1 MKRCLVLLALA
12 ACSDPGH
19 PAPTD
24 GQPLQFTGEL
34 VDMESGTAAEQF
46 CGILGAQ
53 FTVHGDAT
61 RTDTS
66 NPNGRFMLALV
77 PAFRTQVDITPPT
90 TQSECSQPKSGYTY
104 PAIIIADS
112 DVINAG
118 AMYSAR
124 MYTDA
129 DAANYAPIQGKAQV
143 LVHVE
148 GMQRAVSISASH
160 DTETAFDGTKWV
172 AGNKGVNVLFPNVDP
187 SSGTTNITMAGT
199 TIGAGSAPLAANTFT
214 FVTLVGR

>member
-1 MKRCLVLLALA
+1 MKRCLVLVALA
-12 ACSDPGH
+12 ACSDPSH

-34 VDMESGTAAEQF
+34 VDMESGNALF

-61 RTDTS
+61 RTDSS
-66 NPNGRFMLALV
+66 NPNGRFMLTLV
-77 PAFRTQVDITPPT
+77 PAYRTQVDITPPT
-90 TQSECSQPKSGYTY
+90 AQSECSQPKSSYSHPG
-104 PAIIIADS
+104 IIIADS

-124 MYTDA
+124 MYTEA
-129 DAANYAPIQGKAQV
+129 DAANFAPDAAKAQV

-148 GMQRAVSISASH
+148 GTQRAVSITGTHAAAM
-160 DTETAFDGTKWV
+160 AFDGTSWA
-172 AGNKGVNVLFPNVDP
+172 AGNTGVNVLFPNVDVGG
-187 SSGTTNITMAGT
+187 GTTNITMAGT
-199 TIGAGSAPLAANTFT
+199 TLGAGSAPIAANTFT
-214 FVTLVGR
+214 FVTLVGK

>member
-1 MKRCLVLLALA
+1 MKRCLVLLAVA
-12 ACSDPGH
+12 ACSDPSH

-34 VDMESGTAAEQF
+34 VDMESGNALF

-53 FTVHGDAT
+53 FTVHGDTT

-66 NPNGRFMLALV
+66 NPNGRFMLTLV

-90 TQSECSQPKSGYTY
+90 AQSECSQPKSSYSH

-129 DAANYAPIQGKAQV
+129 NASQFSPDAAKAQV

-148 GMQRAVSISASH
+148 GTARAVSITGTH
-160 DTETAFDGTKWV
+160 DAAMAFDGTSWA
-172 AGNKGVNVLFPNVDP
+172 AGNTGVNVLFPNVDVG
-187 SSGTTNITMAGT
+187 SGTTNITMAGT
-199 TIGAGSAPLAANTFT
+199 TVGAGSAPLAANTFT
-214 FVTLVGR
+214 FVTLVGK